1 MIVVVMGVSGSGK
14 TTVGRLL
21 AQRLGW
27 AYYEGDEFH
36 SAENIEKMSKGIS
49 LDDGDRGPWLASL
62 KEAIDK
68 CADSG
73 TGAVIACSALRRTYR
88 QTLGAGVVDIRFV
101 YLKGDFETIVER
113 MKFRSSHYMKAD
125 MLESQFSS
133 LEEPDEAIE
142 IDIRNSPQDI
152 VARIESQLTTAEKS
166 RE

>member
-27 AYYEGDEFH
+27 VYYEGDEFH

-49 LDDGDRGPWLASL
+49 LDDDDRGPWLARL

-73 TGAVIACSALRRTYR
+73 SGAVIACSALRREYR
-88 QTLGAGVVDIRFV
+88 RTLGAGVADIRFV
-101 YLKGDFETIVER
+101 YLKGDFEIIGER
-113 MKFRSSHYMKAD
+113 MKSRDSHYMKAN

-133 LEEPDEAIE
+133 LEEPDDAIE
-142 IDIRNSPQDI
+142 IDIRSSPRDI
-152 VARIESQLTTAEKS
+152 VARIESQLALVRKS
-166 RE
+166 RR